1 MNIYFDTIRFE
12 ARNGCNSQ

>member
-12 ARNGCNSQ
+12 AKNGCNYQ